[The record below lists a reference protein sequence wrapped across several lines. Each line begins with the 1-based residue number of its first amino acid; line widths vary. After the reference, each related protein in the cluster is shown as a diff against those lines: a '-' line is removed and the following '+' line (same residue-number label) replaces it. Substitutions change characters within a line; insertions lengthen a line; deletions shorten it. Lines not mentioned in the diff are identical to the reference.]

1 MFEII
6 KTLKLTINLMNNML
20 DLTTNLAYIFK
31 KNKSIFYRGKIL
43 LMSIL
48 REERSRLGHDYTYT
62 VYFKTVVDNPYK
74 IIHL

>member
-6 KTLKLTINLMNNML
+6 KALKLTINLIYNML
-20 DLTTNLAYIFK
+20 NLTTNLAYIFN

-43 LMSIL
+43 LTSIL

-62 VYFKTVVDNPYK
+62 VYFKTVVDNLCK